1 MNNIKVAIVHDWLTG
16 MRGGEKC
23 LEVFCELFPDATVF
37 TLLHTKGSVS
47 PLIEDMDIR
56 TSFIQ
61 NLPGSGGHYRQFLP
75 FFPFAIQSFDLTG
88 YDLILSSSH
97 CVAKG
102 VRKPEKALHICYCY
116 TPMRY
121 AWRFF
126 DEYFAAEPPLKR
138 WLISRVIQRL
148 KKWDLK
154 TNKSVDYFISI
165 SDNIK
170 NRILEYYNRESTVIY
185 PPADVDSQDA
195 RDGDEDFYLIVSA
208 LVPYKR
214 VDIAVRA
221 FNENGKRL
229 VIIGKGT
236 ELEGLKKASKSNIE
250 FLGWASEE
258 DLDGYYSGCKAL
270 IFPGLEDFGI
280 VPVEA
285 QAYGKPVI
293 AFAAGGALET
303 VVPFKPGSDEVSPTG
318 VFFED
323 QHPDSLNEAID
334 TFEKEKHRFSS
345 AAIRA
350 NAVRFSRERF
360 KGEIDGYVKEKWQ
373 NSAGGAGERSR

>member
-1 MNNIKVAIVHDWLTG
+1 MRIAIVHDWLTG

-37 TLLHTKGSVS
+37 TLLHIKGSVS
-47 PLIEDMDIR
+47 AVIENMDIR
-56 TSFIQ
+56 TSYIQ
-61 NLPGSGGHYRQFLP
+61 NLPGSERHYRQFLP
-75 FFPFAIQSFDLTG
+75 FFPSAIQSFDLTG

-102 VRKPEKALHICYCY
+102 IRKPEKAVHICYCY

-126 DEYFAAEPPLKR
+126 DEYFSDEPPLKR
-138 WLISRVIQRL
+138 WLISRVIQSL

-154 TNKSVDYFISI
+154 TNKTVDYFIAI
-165 SDNIK
+165 SDNVK
-170 NRILEYYNRESTVIY
+170 NRILEYYSRESTVIY
-185 PPADVDSQDA
+185 PPADVDSHTA
-195 RDGDEDFYLIVSA
+195 GNGDESFYLIVSA

-229 VIIGKGT
+229 VIIGKGP
-236 ELEGLKKASKSNIE
+236 EQEELKKASKSNIE

-258 DLDGYYSGCKAL
+258 DLDGYYAGCRAL

-293 AFAAGGALET
+293 AFAAGGVLET
-303 VVPFKPGSDEVSPTG
+303 VVPFKDEAGSSSPTG
-318 VFFED
+318 VFFDD
-323 QHPDSLNEAID
+323 QHPDSLNGAIEI
-334 TFEKEKHRFSS
+334 FEKEKGRFLP

-350 NAVRFSRERF
+350 NAVRFSRDRF
-360 KGEIDGYVKEKWQ
+360 KQEIDGYVKEKWHEH
-373 NSAGGAGERSR
+373 AIGAEKRAR